1 MSWTL
6 GPIGQ
11 NLHTGKVKKEE
22 ARQIAGYD
30 ESGIKASD
38 TIKLADET
46 SGGKLTGVLVTG
58 ITPGGAMEKFYGL
71 KRNDSIV
78 EISMGG
84 GALTPVK
91 EFSSASEAKDA
102 LVTAFQNSQ
111 PIVIVRDEKR
121 LTLPMAVAKS
131 APAAPA
137 GAPAAAKAPANSG
150 DKDALQRQIDAIP
163 GVR

>member
-1 MSWTL
+1 MRMAFGLIGILVTLGVIVWVLSWTL

-11 NLHTGKVKKEE
+11 NLHTAKTKKEE

-30 ESGIKASD
+30 EDGVKASD

-91 EFSSASEAKDA
+91 EFSTASEAKDA
-102 LVTAFQNSQ
+102 LV
-111 PIVIVRDEKR
+111 
-121 LTLPMAVAKS
+121 
-131 APAAPA
+131 
-137 GAPAAAKAPANSG
+137 
-150 DKDALQRQIDAIP
+150 
-163 GVR
+163 